1 MGLFLNKSLVLTGMM
16 GVGKSTIG
24 RLLAKKLNLKFIDID
39 KIIEK
44 QEKKSITK
52 IFELKGE
59 TYFRKLEEKTT
70 IKALKGNISV
80 FALGGGAFINKSVRK
95 EVLKT
100 SCSVWLSLKIELLI
114 KRYNKNKNRP
124 LLNTGNL
131 EKNLKKIYY
140 SRKKIYSLAN
150 YKVNCDNVEKFKIVD
165 EIIKM
170 YEKHCS

>member
-1 MGLFLNKSLVLTGMM
+1 MM

-80 FALGGGAFINKSVRK
+80 FALGGGAFINKSVRE
-95 EVLKT
+95 EV
-100 SCSVWLSLKIELLI
+100 
-114 KRYNKNKNRP
+114 
-124 LLNTGNL
+124 
-131 EKNLKKIYY
+131 
-140 SRKKIYSLAN
+140 
-150 YKVNCDNVEKFKIVD
+150 
-165 EIIKM
+165 
-170 YEKHCS
+170 